1 MQGIVPLTPAE
12 FFTIPNGEQVYNHGA
27 DQCVALAN
35 EFNEGVIGVAF
46 IPVDS
51 AFQWWTDF
59 SRYPALTAN
68 YVQVADSPQ
77 YGDIFI
83 GRYGIYNSADGH
95 IGVVSRSWDGSTFGT
110 MEQNTGSGAMRYV
123 WRHDRDMR
131 NVLGFLRPI
140 NQQPF
145 TPSTGKK
152 RKDMMFVIVAETGV
166 GVVLGE
172 YSILEINPATDP
184 TEFAASEAIWGAG
197 MNRIF
202 ITAQQL
208 RIEKIQLEKRR
219 NNAPKSEVALP
230 DVELN
235 IDGIASAIAGKLDIG
250 CDCGCGVPIPAPSE
264 DVTTKADILE
274 AIEANYP
281 GEK

>member
-1 MQGIVPLTPAE
+1 MQGITPLTPE
-12 FFTIPNGEQVYNHGA
+12 QFFAIPNGEQVFNHGA

-35 EFNEGVIGVAF
+35 EFNEGVIGAPFVG
-46 IPVDS
+46 VDS
-51 AFQWWTDF
+51 AFQWWTEF
-59 SRYPALTAN
+59 SRFPGLVAN
-68 YVQVADSPQ
+68 YTPVTDSPQ
-77 YGDIFI
+77 YGDIFV

-95 IGVVSRSWDGSTFGT
+95 IGVVARSWDGSTFGT

-131 NVLGFLRPI
+131 NILGFLRPI

-145 TPSTGKK
+145 NPATGKK
-152 RKDMMFVIVAETGV
+152 RKDMMFVIVAETGI

-197 MNRIF
+197 MNRVF
-202 ITAQQL
+202 ITADQL

-219 NNAPKSEVALP
+219 ASAPQGSIPNV
-230 DVELN
+230 DVN
-235 IDGIASAIAGKLDIG
+235 VDGIASAIADKLNLS
-250 CDCGCGVPIPAPSE
+250 CDCGCGVPAPQPV
-264 DVTTKADILE
+264 DVTTKQDILT

-281 GEK
+281 GDK